1 MNSSRIIFFLIII
14 SSFLYPVYSL
24 GDETYS
30 WIDKNGHL
38 NPVEYSK
45 KCSFVIRGENNL
57 GTGFFISSN
66 GFAITCKHVVEDDE
80 NYIAILS
87 NQEKYPIGIISLSN
101 KYDLAVILVT
111 TSQKTPYLQFRDPFS
126 MKPGEHVYAVG
137 GSSGNEP
144 KITNGL
150 FTAIRKKLPTDDRTI
165 QFSASINPGN
175 SGGPLIDKNGKV
187 LGVVSW
193 KLVSSRGLPV
203 TDEIGFAVPSDYLI
217 EEYGSYME

>member
-1 MNSSRIIFFLIII
+1 LNSPKIISLLIII
-14 SSFLYPVYSL
+14 SAFLNPVYLL
-24 GDETYS
+24 GDETYR
-30 WIDKNGHL
+30 WVDENRNL

-45 KCSFVIRGENNL
+45 ICSFVIKGENNL

-66 GFAITCKHVVEDDE
+66 GFAITCKHVIEDDE
-80 NYIAILS
+80 NHVAILS
-87 NQEKYPIGIISLSN
+87 SQEEYPIGIIASSD

-111 TSQKTPYLQFRDPFS
+111 TPQKTPYLQLRDPFS
-126 MKPGEHVYAVG
+126 MKPGDHVYAVG
-137 GSSGNEP
+137 SSSGHKP
-144 KITNGL
+144 TITDGL

-175 SGGPLIDKNGKV
+175 SGGPLIDKHGKV

-203 TDEIGFAVPSDYLI
+203 ADEIGFAVPSDYLI